1 MSNVNCCY
9 RRDCTLFSLIA
20 AVILGVLGAFLQITG
35 VIAVATVF
43 LWVALGIGVVYL
55 AILPITLSRIPR
67 GDAKYCL
74 CRPLNAILIGLLG
87 TIFLAALLL
96 QIGIVATS
104 VISAILVGLLI
115 AALTLIFT
123 GTACLVRCLANCNE

>member
-1 MSNVNCCY
+1 MSNVNCCC
-9 RRDCTLFSLIA
+9 RRDCTLLSLIA

-35 VIAVATVF
+35 VIAVSTVF

-55 AILPITLSRIPR
+55 AILPIILSRIPR
-67 GDAKYCL
+67 NEGRFCL
-74 CRPLNAILIGLLG
+74 CRTVEAILAGLLG

-96 QIGIVATS
+96 EIGITATS
-104 VISAILVGLLI
+104 VLSAIFVGLLV

-123 GTACLVRCLANCNE
+123 GTACLVRCLAYCDN